1 MKKELEEKGDDS
13 SDDDFLNELLHDDK
27 EADSIL
33 KRMRNEKMDKVVNEK
48 RAKRDN
54 NKIKDQWGEYDEID
68 EK

>member
-1 MKKELEEKGDDS
+1 MEERGEDDS
-13 SDDDFLNELLHDDK
+13 SDEDFLNELLHDYK

-33 KRMRNEKMDKVVNEK
+33 KIMRNEKMDKVANEK

-54 NKIKDQWGEYDEID
+54 NKFKDQWGEYDEID

>member
-1 MKKELEEKGDDS
+1 MEERGEDDS
-13 SDDDFLNELLHDDK
+13 SDEDFLNELLHDDK

-33 KRMRNEKMDKVVNEK
+33 KRMRNEKMDKVANEK

-54 NKIKDQWGEYDEID
+54 NKFKDQWGEYDEID